1 MTERVF
7 VADIL
12 AETVKPGHDIGQIA
26 NLTDCMV
33 RIGAKHDVYRQ
44 CSIGWHLECSVR
56 DQPGDDCPCMCKCHV
71 SPFYETVTIGRM
83 AIAGSVYTVR
93 VMQGEIDLGW
103 LADGWIE
110 NQDERWITVEPEAL
124 PAITA
129 LLQQAQAHI
138 ERTATGEA
146 G

>member
-71 SPFYETVTIGRM
+71 DPFYMTVTVGRF
-83 AIAGSVYTVR
+83 ALEDSVYTVR
-93 VMQGEIDLGW
+93 LQQGEIDLGW
-103 LADGWIE
+103 LAPGWIE
-110 NQDERWITVEPEAL
+110 NQDERWITIEPAAIEPLEKLLREARSR
-124 PAITA
+124 ITA
-129 LLQQAQAHI
+129 
-138 ERTATGEA
+138 TTGEA